1 MIKPFI
7 EPTAPVAKIN
17 VTPIIDVALVLV
29 IILMVTAPII
39 AVSNM
44 DISLPPAQTKS
55 LAQAERV
62 TLTVGRNGEL
72 AVDDRDV
79 SASQLNATLR
89 ERLAE
94 NQDAVL
100 VVRADMSVP
109 YATIQSLI
117 ADARALGAKRIAIA
131 TKQRGAVR

>member
-1 MIKPFI
+1 MIKPLV
-7 EPTAPVAKIN
+7 EPTTPVAKIN

-39 AVSNM
+39 AVTNM

-62 TLTVGRNGEL
+62 TLTVGRDGAL
-72 AVDDRDV
+72 AIDDRDV
-79 SASQLNATLR
+79 TTSQMRGVLR

-94 NQDAVL
+94 NKDAVL
-100 VVRADMSVP
+100 VVRADMNVSYQAV
-109 YATIQSLI
+109 QELI

-131 TKQRGAVR
+131 TKQRGER